1 MLNEVINFLNE
12 SQSQLPLDLLGV
24 FPELFLFVVISTLLL
39 VGSSYSTSVSNGYPI
54 MVKPIAWLS
63 LYSLFLTLLLNLN
76 NPVNS
81 ELLFSGS
88 LLLDDVT
95 SFVKTVILISS
106 AACLAVSLDYLK
118 KERVHAFEFSVL
130 ILFTIVGTMLL
141 ISSYDLI
148 SFYLS
153 IEMISL
159 SSYVLASFKRQSAF
173 STESGLKY
181 FLLGAFSSG
190 LLLFGTAL
198 IYGIT
203 GSTNFGQIALFVA
216 GLSELSLASSSG
228 LITGVVFIGVALMF
242 KITAAPFHMWAPDVY
257 EGAPTIVST
266 FFAVVP
272 KIAILGFLLR
282 FLVTSFYD
290 LADFWQQLIV
300 FSSLSSMVIASLVA
314 LRQRKLKRFFAYS
327 SVGHVG
333 YLLIGCS
340 TGTVEG
346 ITSMLIYTVIYIVMT
361 LNAWTLILSL
371 ELESHGRGTYFTDLG
386 YLSRINPLLAITF
399 TMTLLSMAGVP
410 PLAGFCAKMYVFFAA
425 MEGSMYLLAL
435 IGVLT
440 SVIGAFY
447 YIRFIKIMYF
457 EKLVSWSFFD
467 QISREKSIILGATTL
482 FILTFFLYP
491 STLMIT
497 AHQLALTL
505 SI

>member
-1 MLNEVINFLNE
+1 MLTLGLK
-12 SQSQLPLDLLGV
+12 SQVEDKMLDYEFSQLILL
-24 FPELFLFVVISTLLL
+24 STLGMMLL
-39 VGSSYSTSVSNGYPI
+39 VGSGDLI
-54 MVKPIAWLS
+54 MLYLAIELLS
-63 LYSLFLTLLLNLN
+63 L
-76 NPVNS
+76 
-81 ELLFSGS
+81 
-88 LLLDDVT
+88 
-95 SFVKTVILISS
+95 SF
-106 AACLAVSLDYLK
+106 
-118 KERVHAFEFSVL
+118 
-130 ILFTIVGTMLL
+130 
-141 ISSYDLI
+141 
-148 SFYLS
+148 
-153 IEMISL
+153 
-159 SSYVLASFKRQSAF
+159 YVLASIKRHSQH
-173 STESGLKY
+173 STEAGLKY

-203 GSTNFGQIALFVA
+203 GSTNFGQISLFVA
-216 GLSELSLASSSG
+216 GLSDLSIAMSSG

-282 FLVTSFYD
+282 FFVASFYD
-290 LADFWQQLIV
+290 LADFWQQLVI
-300 FSSLSSMVIASLVA
+300 FSSLSSMIIASLVA

-333 YLLIGCS
+333 YLLVGCS
-340 TGTVEG
+340 TGTTEG
-346 ITSMLIYTVIYIVMT
+346 ITSMLVYTVIYIVMT

-371 ELESHGRGTYFTDLG
+371 ELESHGRGTYFTDLS

-435 IGVLT
+435 VGVLT

-467 QISREKSIILGATTL
+467 QISREKSIILGFTTL